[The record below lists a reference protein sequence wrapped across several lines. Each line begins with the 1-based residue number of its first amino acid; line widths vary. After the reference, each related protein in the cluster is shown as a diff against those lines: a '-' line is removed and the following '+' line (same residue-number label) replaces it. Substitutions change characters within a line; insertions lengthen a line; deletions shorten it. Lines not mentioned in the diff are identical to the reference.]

1 MWRKYFKLIKLVP
14 GKVIVQG
21 YGTIDFS
28 GDVPVELCQQLWEN
42 DFEFLQI
49 TEEGKR
55 VLYGVKNHIPA
66 IPEGEGAKE
75 PKETPKR
82 ARKKR

>member
-1 MWRKYFKLIKLVP
+1 MP

-21 YGTIDFS
+21 HGTIDFS

-55 VLYGVKNHIPA
+55 ALYGVKSHTTA
-66 IPEGEGAKE
+66 ITEAEGAKE